1 MTVVLVA
8 TRWDGGG
15 DANYGFD
22 DAEFTC
28 EGCETGSVTVNHN
41 EGWNMIG
48 LPLEVENSA
57 YGDLFPTSVTGTL
70 YSFSGSYTPES
81 ELTPGAGYWLV
92 FSDDGSDELSGEAI
106 NSLTLGLSQGWNM
119 ISGITLPVEISS
131 VDDPE
136 NIIVPGALYEFNAT
150 YQNSSTLIPGQG
162 YWINAS
168 ADGDITISSGSSAK
182 TRSSFID
189 CTVKANKL
197 SFNGN
202 DLYFGVSIPKEDMLS
217 YQLPPKPPAGAF
229 DVRFTENMKV
239 AESSG
244 AIEIMNNTDKLS
256 ISYTINIDA
265 GEHMRW
271 VLTSNEGKEYEL
283 NGSEE
288 ITVSGDVTGFS
299 LGKVPEIPLTY
310 SVSQNYPNPFN
321 PVTSIRYEI
330 PVENFVTISVYNVMG
345 QKIADLVHEL
355 RPAGY
360 HHTTWN
366 STNMHGD
373 PVSSGVY
380 IFTVEAGNF
389 RIVKKMI
396 LIK

>member
-1 MTVVLVA
+1 
-8 TRWDGGG
+8 
-15 DANYGFD
+15 
-22 DAEFTC
+22 
-28 EGCETGSVTVNHN
+28 
-41 EGWNMIG
+41 MIG
-48 LPLEVENSA
+48 LPLTVENSA
-57 YGDLFPTSVTGTL
+57 YGYLFPTSVTGTL
-70 YSFSGSYTPES
+70 YGFNGSYTPES

-119 ISGITLPVEISS
+119 ISGITLPVEISA
-131 VDDPE
+131 VDDP
-136 NIIVPGALYEFNAT
+136 NGIIVSGSIYGFDGNYEPASILTPGK
-150 YQNSSTLIPGQG
+150 G
-162 YWINAS
+162 YWINAFAS
-168 ADGDITISSGSSAK
+168 GDITISSGGAAK
-182 TRSSFID
+182 TIHAFTGR
-189 CTVKANKL
+189 TKEANTL

-202 DLYFGVSIPKEDMLS
+202 DLYFGISIPEEEILS

-229 DVRFTENMKV
+229 DVRFADDMKV
-239 AESSG
+239 TESSG
-244 AIEIMNNTDKLS
+244 SIEIMNNTDKLS
-256 ISYTINIDA
+256 IFYTINIDA

-271 VLTSNEGKEYEL
+271 VLTSDEGKEYEL
-283 NGSEE
+283 NGSGE
-288 ITVSGDVTGFS
+288 IAVSGDATGFT
-299 LGKVPEIPLTY
+299 LNKVQGVPLTY

-373 PVSSGVY
+373 PVSSGIY
-380 IFTVEAGNF
+380 IYTVTAGNY
-389 RIVKKMI
+389 RADKKMV
-396 LIK
+396 LMK

>member
-1 MTVVLVA
+1 
-8 TRWDGGG
+8 
-15 DANYGFD
+15 
-22 DAEFTC
+22 
-28 EGCETGSVTVNHN
+28 
-41 EGWNMIG
+41 
-48 LPLEVENSA
+48 
-57 YGDLFPTSVTGTL
+57 
-70 YSFSGSYTPES
+70 
-81 ELTPGAGYWLV
+81 
-92 FSDDGSDELSGEAI
+92 
-106 NSLTLGLSQGWNM
+106 
-119 ISGITLPVEISS
+119 
-131 VDDPE
+131 
-136 NIIVPGALYEFNAT
+136 
-150 YQNSSTLIPGQG
+150 
-162 YWINAS
+162 
-168 ADGDITISSGSSAK
+168 
-182 TRSSFID
+182 
-189 CTVKANKL
+189 
-197 SFNGN
+197 
-202 DLYFGVSIPKEDMLS
+202 
-217 YQLPPKPPAGAF
+217 
-229 DVRFTENMKV
+229 
-239 AESSG
+239 
-244 AIEIMNNTDKLS
+244 
-256 ISYTINIDA
+256 
-265 GEHMRW
+265 MRW

-310 SVSQNYPNPFN
+310 SVLQNYPNPFN